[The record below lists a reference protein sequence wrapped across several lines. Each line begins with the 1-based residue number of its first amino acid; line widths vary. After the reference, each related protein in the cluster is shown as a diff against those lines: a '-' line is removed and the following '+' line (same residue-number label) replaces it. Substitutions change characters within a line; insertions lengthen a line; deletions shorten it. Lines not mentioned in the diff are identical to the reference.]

1 MKDAPATWP
10 HSLLHQLRSGLWR
23 LRLCFLS
30 CYLSKTER
38 QQHRQPQL
46 SANTQG
52 SPQGQSPPL
61 PEPGDESLLL
71 FPITSG
77 TVALLCTHTQTCLWK
92 PPRLSDFCHHF
103 SRGTQMHTAWWEK
116 KKKQPRIHTKL
127 HFHLSDTWITHTVY
141 ESSAGIEA
149 LIYKCHTW
157 SARGNRW
164 GRPTTEHP
172 WSLELSL
179 SLVQKRA
186 EDGD

>member
-1 MKDAPATWP
+1 MCNFNPKGAVTETALCPTNVVCTDFWSEWIPPLSAVMKDAPATWP

-116 KKKQPRIHTKL
+116 EKKKTAQNT
-127 HFHLSDTWITHTVY
+127 
-141 ESSAGIEA
+141 
-149 LIYKCHTW
+149 YKT
-157 SARGNRW
+157 
-164 GRPTTEHP
+164 
-172 WSLELSL
+172 SL
-179 SLVQKRA
+179 SFIRYMNNAYCIWIISRNRSAHL
-186 EDGD
+186 